1 MTAPVRRPE
10 PVLTGSADP
19 RVAHRTTVDR
29 PATRELPFGRRQAA
43 ATRDTLDAEDR
54 RWVNGLAGRGVDH
67 ERTCRDLHAILLR
80 AAKFEV
86 GQRRSAHHLG
96 GADLDDIACQAA
108 SDALLLI
115 IRKAGEF
122 RGDSRFTTWATRF
135 VGFEVRAKLRQYA
148 SRRRTVA
155 LAPEHQEQLVD
166 ANSDPSVQAE
176 GQELAEAIHRVVNDR
191 FSSHQRKVFLALL
204 MRDVTPADLA
214 SRMGLNANAI
224 YQIAFRARHCLR
236 SQLRAN
242 GLLD

>member
-1 MTAPVRRPE
+1 M
-10 PVLTGSADP
+10 GSAGP
-19 RVAHRTTVDR
+19 RAAHRATVGR
-29 PATRELPFGRRQAA
+29 RGTRDLPFARRQAA
-43 ATRDTLDAEDR
+43 ATCDTLGAEDR
-54 RWVNGLAGRGVDH
+54 RWVNGLAGGGVDH

-86 GQRRSAHHLG
+86 GQRRTAHHLG

-135 VGFEVRAKLRQYA
+135 VGFEVRAKLRHHV
-148 SRRRTVA
+148 SRHRTEA
-155 LAPEHQEQLVD
+155 LAPEHHEQLVE
-166 ANSDPSVQAE
+166 ANSDPSLRAE

-191 FSSHQRKVFLALL
+191 FSSRQRTVFLALL
-204 MRDVTPADLA
+204 MRDVTPADLG
-214 SRMGLNANAI
+214 SQLGLNANAI